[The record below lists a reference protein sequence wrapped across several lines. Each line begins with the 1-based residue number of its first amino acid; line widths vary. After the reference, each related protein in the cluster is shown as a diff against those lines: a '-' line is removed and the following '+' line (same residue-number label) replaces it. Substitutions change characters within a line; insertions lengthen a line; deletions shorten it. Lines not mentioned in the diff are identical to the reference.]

1 MLSNRRIIIVEWG
14 HCDPA
19 GIVFYPRY
27 FEYFDASTAMLFA
40 EAGLGKARLREKH
53 NILGFPMVDTHA
65 QFKLPSR
72 YGDEVTIETVVTRVG
87 NSSFD
92 IHHTLLTADGHTGIE
107 CTETRVWVR
116 EEQGRLVPTPLPPE
130 IATLLSSGNN

>member
-1 MLSNRRIIIVEWG
+1 MLSNRRTLTIEWG

-27 FEYFDASTAMLFA
+27 FEYFDASTALLLTKT
-40 EAGLGKARLREKH
+40 GLGKARLREKH

-65 QFKLPSR
+65 RFKLPSR

-92 IHHTLLTADGHTGIE
+92 IHHTLLTADDRTGIQ

-116 EEQGRLVPTPLPPE
+116 EEQGRLVPTRLPPD
-130 IATLLSSGNN
+130 IATLLSSDNS